1 MSEINQLVQ
10 KKFVTNVAL
19 LLLLNLLIKPFWI
32 FGIDRTVQNQLPQD
46 YGMYFVLFNFSLLF
60 NIILDVGIT
69 NFNNKHITQNQQLL
83 SSYFSGITLFKLLLF
98 VVYLLVTFTVG
109 WFAGYDSER
118 FYMLGLLS
126 INQFLISFIQY
137 LRSNVTALQLY
148 TTDSFLSVLDKL
160 LMSVFCAV
168 LLWGNWWAIDFN
180 ILYFVYAQ
188 MLAYGITA
196 GVVFAIVFQQAKPIK
211 FAINFSFLKQ
221 IIRKTFPYA
230 LLVLAMMFYYRI
242 DAVMLDFMLPD
253 GETQVAIYAQAY
265 RLMDAFN
272 QFGVL
277 FAGLL
282 LPMFAFLIHEK
293 KSVAALVKLSFNM
306 LFVLSVTVAAFMFF
320 HAEKVMELLYNYHV
334 DDSSAIVVVLMFC
347 YVCIAASYIFGTLLT
362 ANGNLNLLNKIAGA
376 GLLINVLLNLWLI
389 PSYHAIGAAIASLVT
404 QGIIISV
411 QIISTKNIFNFS
423 IDVVYLLRLMVFV
436 SVIFASFYATTL
448 FSIALFPQL
457 LLAGV
462 IGLSIGL
469 LLKIIDL
476 KSLWL
481 ILKNKVE

>member
-1 MSEINQLVQ
+1 
-10 KKFVTNVAL
+10 
-19 LLLLNLLIKPFWI
+19 
-32 FGIDRTVQNQLPQD
+32 
-46 YGMYFVLFNFSLLF
+46 
-60 NIILDVGIT
+60 
-69 NFNNKHITQNQQLL
+69 
-83 SSYFSGITLFKLLLF
+83 
-98 VVYLLVTFTVG
+98 
-109 WFAGYDSER
+109 
-118 FYMLGLLS
+118 
-126 INQFLISFIQY
+126 
-137 LRSNVTALQLY
+137 
-148 TTDSFLSVLDKL
+148 
-160 LMSVFCAV
+160 
-168 LLWGNWWAIDFN
+168 
-180 ILYFVYAQ
+180 
-188 MLAYGITA
+188 
-196 GVVFAIVFQQAKPIK
+196 
-211 FAINFSFLKQ
+211 
-221 IIRKTFPYA
+221 
-230 LLVLAMMFYYRI
+230 
-242 DAVMLDFMLPD
+242 
-253 GETQVAIYAQAY
+253 
-265 RLMDAFN
+265 
-272 QFGVL
+272 
-277 FAGLL
+277 
-282 LPMFAFLIHEK
+282 
-293 KSVAALVKLSFNM
+293 VKLSFNM

-462 IGLSIGL
+462 ISLSIGL
-469 LLKIIDL
+469 LIKIIDL